1 MVKRRKVKK
10 INKLILAFS
19 ITLVFAILGLF
30 FASIGFHNYE
40 EQKVTYKEE
49 NHINYKVYLLPNN
62 FFQEE
67 YLPENMAYITSL
79 INYINLHF
87 SYKIDFNKP
96 LTGTYSYY
104 IKGIVDASQ
113 TDSDSK
119 YYTKEYIL
127 SDTKT
132 QKYEQQK
139 SIDIQETIDIHYQ
152 DYNQILIDFKN
163 EYGVPMDGNLKVAL
177 VIQNMVEDQET
188 GENTLKE
195 QEVELNIPLTS
206 ATLEVPI
213 ETNNQTDEGVLL
225 TNIVKKEGMIYTV
238 SRILSFCFY
247 GIALLLLGYSTYLT
261 CMGYKLESVYQKK
274 LRKILKVYDGIIVN
288 LQKKPVLDRTKVLP
302 VSSFEELIDAHS
314 EVRNPINYIN
324 EKDGALFIL
333 MSDKY
338 IYYYKLDRELFSKGE
353 THS

>member
-1 MVKRRKVKK
+1 MVKRRRVKK
-10 INKLILAFS
+10 INKLIVTFLL
-19 ITLVFAILGLF
+19 TLFFAVLGLF

-40 EQKVTYKEE
+40 EEKVTYKEE
-49 NHINYKVYLLPNN
+49 NHINYKVYLLPND
-62 FFQEE
+62 FFSEE

-79 INYINLHF
+79 INYINLDF
-87 SYKIDFNKP
+87 SYKIDFSEA

-104 IKGIVDASQ
+104 IKGVVDASQ

-139 SIDIQETIDIHYQ
+139 SVNIQETIDIHYQ

-163 EYGVPMDGNLKVAL
+163 EYGVPMDGNLKVSL
-177 VIQNMVEDQET
+177 VIQNMVEDKET
-188 GENTLKE
+188 NEDALKE

-213 ETNNQTDEGVLL
+213 ETNNDTNEGVIL
-225 TNIVKKEGMIYTV
+225 TNIVKKEGIVYTV
-238 SRILSFCFY
+238 SRVLSFCFY
-247 GIALLLLGYSTYLT
+247 GISLLLLSYGTYLI

-288 LQKKPVLDRTKVLP
+288 LQKKPNMDRTKVLP

-324 EKDGALFIL
+324 EQDGALFIL

-338 IYYYKLDRELFSKGE
+338 IYYYKLKRELFSKGE
-353 THS
+353 KHS

>member
-139 SIDIQETIDIHYQ
+139 SINIQETIDIHYQ

-195 QEVELNIPLTS
+195 QEIELNIPLTS

>member
-163 EYGVPMDGNLKVAL
+163 EYGVPMDGDLKVAL

-247 GIALLLLGYSTYLT
+247 GIALLLLGYATYLT